1 MARLGGRELHLGQ
14 KEMIVVKPAPTN
26 HALEDFPA
34 RLYSTGLDILGLT
47 LLQLMP
53 KRLDLLERL
62 IGRQFT
68 RRLQVAN
75 IADSLGKLLQI
86 GIQHQMLRLDGSA
99 ITDMGIQKVVFG
111 LLHGY
116 HSPIIAINS

>member
-1 MARLGGRELHLGQ
+1 MHLKILQ
-14 KEMIVVKPAPTN
+14 LVCTQ
-26 HALEDFPA
+26 
-34 RLYSTGLDILGLT
+34 LGLT

-62 IGRQFT
+62 IRRQFT

-75 IADSLGKLLQI
+75 IANSLGKLLQI
-86 GIQHQMLRLDGSA
+86 GIQHQMLRLNGSA
-99 ITDMGIQKVVFG
+99 ITGMGIQKVVFG

-116 HSPIIAINS
+116 RSPTIAINS